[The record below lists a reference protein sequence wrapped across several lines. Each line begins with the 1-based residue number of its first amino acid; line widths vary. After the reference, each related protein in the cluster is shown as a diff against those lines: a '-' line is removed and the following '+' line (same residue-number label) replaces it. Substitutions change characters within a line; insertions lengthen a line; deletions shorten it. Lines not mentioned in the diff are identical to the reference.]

1 MTVSKAVDSLCLTVE
16 GPGRGP
22 CVVAPQRS
30 TLCPWNVAAGSLLDF
45 VGILPVP
52 APPCHCHLCTG
63 ITKKAIATSKQMA
76 RSSQLSPAPSSCH
89 WGPSSGFGT
98 QDAGPQEPPLPN
110 YSCWPG
116 LALTVGEEAPA
127 ACLPGSQEEE
137 GKCDTGPPLR
147 SLLFWGPQG
156 SRDEPP
162 QSPSQLFL
170 GESKRGAT
178 ARSACLQLPLSS
190 ASLLCWPCAHQ
201 TIHYGEGGGLY
212 PSGTP
217 LAASVLLQ
225 SLPPVLTCP
234 TCPPMSMENSS
245 LFHLRGDRM
254 VFQGQSKQHLGIIF
268 YLDACL
274 FTAKLLCIS

>member
-1 MTVSKAVDSLCLTVE
+1 MTVSKVVDFLCLTVE
-16 GPGRGP
+16 GPDRGP
-22 CVVAPQRS
+22 CVVTPQRS
-30 TLCPWNVAAGSLLDF
+30 TPCPWNVAAGSLLDF
-45 VGILPVP
+45 VGILLVP
-52 APPCHCHLCTG
+52 APPPAIVTSHHEKSHRNIKANGPLFPALTG
-63 ITKKAIATSKQMA
+63 TLF
-76 RSSQLSPAPSSCH
+76 LSVGIFFRLRYPGC
-89 WGPSSGFGT
+89 
-98 QDAGPQEPPLPN
+98 GPQEPPLPN
-110 YSCWPG
+110 YCCWPG

-127 ACLPGSQEEE
+127 VCLPGSQEEE

-170 GESKRGAT
+170 RESKRGAT
-178 ARSACLQLPLSS
+178 ARSSCLQLPLSS
-190 ASLLCWPCAHQ
+190 APLLCWPWAHQ
-201 TIHYGEGGGLY
+201 TIAYGGGGGLY

-217 LAASVLLQ
+217 LAASVLLS

-234 TCPPMSMENSS
+234 VCPPTSMENSS
-245 LFHLRGDRM
+245 LFRLRGDRM